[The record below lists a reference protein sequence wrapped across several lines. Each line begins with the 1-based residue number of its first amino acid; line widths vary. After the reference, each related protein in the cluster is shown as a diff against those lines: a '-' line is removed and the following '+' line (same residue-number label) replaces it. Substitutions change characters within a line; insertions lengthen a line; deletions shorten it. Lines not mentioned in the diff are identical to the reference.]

1 MSKTEPA
8 AQERAATT
16 DETESYTT
24 HVEPPAQGGGTY
36 VRCTDCGREV
46 IGTDPSRLP
55 HAAGCSHR

>member
-1 MSKTEPA
+1 MRTDATAAEKPA
-8 AQERAATT
+8 

-24 HVEPPAQGGGTY
+24 HVESPAQGGETY
-36 VRCTDCGREV
+36 VRCPDCGREV